1 MAKIRNFEET
11 QKALE
16 AIQSNIQQL
25 KNLKDFMST
34 ENPTCRYELAF
45 KCPAP
50 DAAQGD
56 GKPVKPKKVSVKF
69 KLSDRDNLR
78 LVLAEHE
85 EALCNEI
92 RSLASQYQIDLEPE
106 EEALLQ

>member
-16 AIQSNIQQL
+16 AIQLDISQL
-25 KNLKDFMST
+25 RSMKEFLKTDNPSKQYEICFKIPISDT
-34 ENPTCRYELAF
+34 ENEKT
-45 KCPAP
+45 KN
-50 DAAQGD
+50 
-56 GKPVKPKKVSVKF
+56 KKIAVKF
-69 KLSDRDNLR
+69 QLSDRDTLK
-78 LVLAEHE
+78 LVLSEHE